1 MKLFKLLLCT
11 LMFSQAAFAEE
22 LLFTGQVQSITL
34 QPSGVGQCRRACD
47 DTPPGMV
54 CISNQGGCQ
63 DAVLMVLTDHL
74 GSRNGATLRFAS
86 RTDEWG
92 RLNFP
97 DEETPILVYAKD
109 GQATWAP
116 LTVRHNKAYFKADA
130 MRGEIRATVKA
141 LDLNADGEAAL
152 DQLIERLRR

>member
-34 QPSGVGQCRRACD
+34 QPSGIDQCKRACAD
-47 DTPPGMV
+47 APPGMV
-54 CISNQGGCQ
+54 CVSNQGGCQ
-63 DAVLMVLTDHL
+63 DAVLKVLTDHL
-74 GSRNGATLRFAS
+74 GSRDGAVLHFPS

-97 DEETPILVYAKD
+97 NDEAPILVYAKD

-116 LTVRHNKAYFKADA
+116 LTVNDNKSWFKASVL
-130 MRGEIRATVKA
+130 RGGIRTMAQS
-141 LDLNADGEAAL
+141 LEQNGDGEASL
-152 DQLIERLRR
+152 DQLIEKLRR